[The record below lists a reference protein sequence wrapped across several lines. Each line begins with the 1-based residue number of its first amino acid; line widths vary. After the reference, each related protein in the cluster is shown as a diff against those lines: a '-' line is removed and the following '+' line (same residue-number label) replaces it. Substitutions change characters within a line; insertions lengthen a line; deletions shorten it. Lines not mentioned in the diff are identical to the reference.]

1 MTSPPIRV
9 AVVGTG
15 EFGRNHVRV
24 WRELEGADLVG
35 IVDANFERAAKV
47 AAEFGTRVLPDLK
60 TLAAER
66 VQAVSVAVPTK
77 EHARVGCELLA
88 AGHDV
93 LVEKPM
99 ASSLDEADALIAAAK
114 RAGKILQ
121 IGHVERFNPAV
132 AAAQRIVK
140 HPLFFEVHRLGVF
153 TPRSLDIDVVY
164 DVMIH
169 DLDILL
175 TFVDAEIVDVKA
187 VGIPVI
193 TDKVDIAHAR
203 LEFDNGTVANL
214 TASRVSTERVR
225 KMRLFQEH
233 EYISMDF
240 ARQDVLRVRVQGGVD
255 KASIDELRAQ
265 SATDQLRARSATDE
279 LRAGGATAAQPEIGF
294 EKLTTTQ
301 REPLKAELES
311 FLECVRS
318 RRATVVDGTAGRRAL
333 AAADRVMEGILD
345 HARRVKIGGT
355 LDSRPNGMRE
365 ASFTPQET
373 R

>member
-1 MTSPPIRV
+1 MSAAAIRV
-9 AVVGTG
+9 AVVGAG

-24 WRELEGADLVG
+24 WRDVDGAELVG
-35 IVDANFERAAKV
+35 VVDTNGEHAAKV
-47 AAEFGTRVLPDLK
+47 AAEFGARVLPDLK
-60 TLAAER
+60 ALAAER
-66 VQAVSVAVPTK
+66 VQAISIAVPTK
-77 EHARVGCELLA
+77 DHARVGCELLA

-99 ASSLDEADALIAAAK
+99 AASLDEADALIAAAK
-114 RAGKILQ
+114 RAGRILQ

-132 AAAQRIVK
+132 AAAQKIVN

-175 TFVDAEIVDVKA
+175 TFVGAEVIDLKA

-203 LEFDNGTVANL
+203 LEFATGTVANL

-225 KMRLFQEH
+225 KMRFFQQH

-240 ARQDVLRVRVQGGVD
+240 ARQDVLRVRVQSG
-255 KASIDELRAQ
+255 AAEAQ
-265 SATDQLRARSATDE
+265 RNPEQMAP
-279 LRAGGATAAQPEIGF
+279 AQPEIGF
-294 EKLTTTQ
+294 EKLPTTPQ
-301 REPLKAELES
+301 EPLKAELQS
-311 FLECVRS
+311 FLESARS
-318 RRATVVDGTAGRRAL
+318 RHAPVVDGTAGRRAL
-333 AAADRVMEGILD
+333 ALADRVMEGILE
-345 HARRVKIGGT
+345 HARRVQIAGT
-355 LDSRPNGMRE
+355 LESRPNGAME
-365 ASFTPQET
+365 SPFTPQET